1 METIL
6 LIIFLAIVVAA
17 LSGGSRPEPPIY
29 RIELV
34 PPEQPRGHG
43 HLVAAV
49 VLMLL
54 IILMLAAG

>member
-1 METIL
+1 MELLIL
-6 LIIFLAIVVAA
+6 LFLALFVSA
-17 LSGGSRPEPPIY
+17 LFGKGPAEPPIY
-29 RIELV
+29 QIQLI